1 MPKALLIRLRMIAD
15 ALVAS
20 LQIRQ
25 RPTDCEDVAEMKTD
39 NFRIPASHGALCS
52 RLMKF
57 G

>member
-20 LQIRQ
+20 LQIRR